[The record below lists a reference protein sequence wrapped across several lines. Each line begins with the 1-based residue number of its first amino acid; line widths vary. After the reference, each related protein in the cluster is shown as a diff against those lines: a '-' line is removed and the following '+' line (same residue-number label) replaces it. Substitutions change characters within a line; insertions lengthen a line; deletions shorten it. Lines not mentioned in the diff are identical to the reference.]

1 MWCRIRYRTKL
12 TRLPLTVLLFTCLH
26 FMNTV
31 VVQRVPTPEVCQSPM
46 PAAAEL
52 DPPTPPSDFIISA
65 TANYEWI
72 VNGPMQPSLTL
83 TRGSTY
89 MFDLAAFSDEHA
101 FLINDQ
107 FHNPSARCSSPDAM
121 AVWSASPR
129 P

>member
-1 MWCRIRYRTKL
+1 
-12 TRLPLTVLLFTCLH
+12 
-26 FMNTV
+26 
-31 VVQRVPTPEVCQSPM
+31 M

-107 FHNPSARCSSPDAM
+107 FHNPSARCSSPDAL